1 MNITIITMGRTSAGQ
16 GKYYNLQDAGLAK
29 ALAERGH
36 SVKVYNFIAGD
47 ADHISHVSE
56 NMTIFYLPAKAVGF
70 HTIHSF
76 DFIADTE
83 DVVVCYSDNQ
93 LLYRK
98 VVRVCKKKGVLLIP
112 YIGVVGSHNRNPLVS
127 KMMDFVIP
135 NQRIY
140 RRQHVLAK
148 TPAVKR
154 QMEALGIHRVTV
166 APACLDT
173 GQVQSGYRKFDA
185 DQVKAELGLPAG
197 KKIILFIGRM
207 IEEKRPEDML
217 TIFAQVYGQHS
228 DAHLVMIGKGVLLE
242 LVKRRIE
249 QEHLTDCVTLVPQIA
264 NDEIWKYYVAADV
277 YANLNKVEIFGMAM
291 LEAMY
296 YECPVVAWRA
306 PGPDYI
312 FKDRVNGYLCDSRD
326 AMVQRIG
333 EILEK
338 RPEELI
344 QKAKQRV
351 EQDFMWEST
360 ANIIEK
366 LIRELKNE

>member
-1 MNITIITMGRTSAGQ
+1 MKITIITMGRTSAGQ

-29 ALAERGH
+29 ALAEHGH
-36 SVKVYNFIAGD
+36 CVKVYNFIAGD
-47 ADHISHVSE
+47 EDKINHVSE
-56 NMTIFYLPAKAVGF
+56 KLTISYLHAKAVGF
-70 HTIHSF
+70 HTVHSF

-83 DVVVCYSDNQ
+83 DAVVCYSDNQ
-93 LLYRK
+93 LFYRK
-98 VVRVCKKKGVLLIP
+98 VVRACKKKGVLLIP

-127 KMMDFVIP
+127 KLMDLAIP

-140 RRQHVLAK
+140 RKQHVLAK

-154 QMEALGIHRVTV
+154 QMEALGIRNVTV

-173 GQVQSGYRKFDA
+173 GQVQRGYRNFDA
-185 DQVKAELGLPAG
+185 GQVKAELGLPQG

-217 TIFAQVYGQHS
+217 DIFGQVYVEHP
-228 DAHLVMIGKGVLLE
+228 DAHLVMIGKGVLLD
-242 LVKRRIE
+242 LVKRLIG
-249 QEHLTDCVTLVPQIA
+249 QEHLSDCVTLVPQIS
-264 NDEIWKYYVAADV
+264 NDQIWKYYVSADV
-277 YANLNKVEIFGMAM
+277 YVNLNKVEIFGMAM

-296 YECPVVAWRA
+296 YECPVVAWSA

-312 FKDRVNGYLCDSRD
+312 FKDRVTGYLCDS
-326 AMVQRIG
+326 AGGMVQRIG

-338 RPEELI
+338 RPEELV
-344 QKAKQRV
+344 QNAKQRV

-360 ANIIEK
+360 ATIIEK